1 MWLIYFFILFILI
14 RVVILISKLRLNWS
28 RKYFL
33 IDFEWKSRIW
43 SLIAVIGY
51 AICLIPDMYYNII
64 VYLYEGEY
72 LIRILVLPPPI
83 ILGLIDLYLFKPR
96 KKMLS
101 WKLLLGVLCSG
112 LQIPD
117 KANPQLRGI
126 KKVPSN
132 PLTADQTG
140 LSLIG

>member
-1 MWLIYFFILFILI
+1 MKWLNALRWSLEIYLLSIQFFLIYANYMRFYGDLQYPFDFKLRLVINLFFILFILI

-101 WKLLLGVLCSG
+101 
-112 LQIPD
+112 
-117 KANPQLRGI
+117 
-126 KKVPSN
+126 
-132 PLTADQTG
+132 
-140 LSLIG
+140 

>member
-1 MWLIYFFILFILI
+1 MGKWF
-14 RVVILISKLRLNWS
+14 
-28 RKYFL
+28 
-33 IDFEWKSRIW
+33 KSGTPWIW
-43 SLIAVIGY
+43 MTGGAVSLSLIAVIGY

-101 WKLLLGVLCSG
+101 
-112 LQIPD
+112 
-117 KANPQLRGI
+117 
-126 KKVPSN
+126 
-132 PLTADQTG
+132 
-140 LSLIG
+140 